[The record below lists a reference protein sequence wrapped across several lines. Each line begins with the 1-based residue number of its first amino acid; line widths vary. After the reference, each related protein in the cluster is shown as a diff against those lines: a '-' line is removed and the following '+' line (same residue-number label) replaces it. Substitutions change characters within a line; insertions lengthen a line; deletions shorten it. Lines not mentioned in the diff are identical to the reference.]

1 MRLQD
6 KVCYVTG
13 AASGIGEAI
22 ARRFLDEGA
31 RVALAD
37 RNADLLREVAGA
49 LGEGREDRVRAFL
62 IDVRHDADVGASVD
76 ETVGLWGRLD
86 AAVNCA
92 GTLGPVGRLHEID
105 PEAYRELVDN
115 NLHGVF
121 NCLRHQLA
129 RMAAAGAGSIVNIS
143 SAAGLVGFPAAAA
156 YTAAKH
162 GVVGLTRTCAVDY
175 AADNVRVNAIA
186 PGGVDTP
193 LIRATTCATPEGRA
207 LIESMHPMK
216 RLAEPSE
223 IASAALFLA
232 SDESSFVTGE
242 TFSVDGGWVA
252 W

>member
-31 RVALAD
+31 RVALVD
-37 RNADLLREVAGA
+37 RNADLLERVART
-49 LGEGREDRVRAFL
+49 LGSGRHDRVKAFA
-62 IDVRHDADVGASVD
+62 IDVRDDADVGDTLA
-76 ETVGLWGRLD
+76 ETAAAWSRIDVG
-86 AAVNCA
+86 VNSA

-105 PEAYRELVDN
+105 PGDYRELVDN

-129 RMAAAGAGSIVNIS
+129 HMSRAGRGSIVNIS
-143 SAAGLVGFPAAAA
+143 SAAGLVGFPTAAA

-162 GVVGLTRTCAVDY
+162 GVVGLTRTCAIDY
-175 AADNVRVNAIA
+175 AGDNVRVNAIA

-193 LIRATTCATPEGRA
+193 LIRATTCATAEGRA
-207 LIESMHPMK
+207 MIESLHPMR
-216 RLAEPSE
+216 RLADPAE

-232 SDESSFVTGE
+232 SDEASFVTGE
-242 TFSVDGGWVA
+242 IFSVDGGWLA